1 MPQCYYNRIELWG
14 PSLGECNEVVAEMA
28 GKLLTDAFGEIQKP
42 RGFCAF
48 TVCVQR
54 YNALSRNS
62 SRIPLVN
69 NFRFAQNAAWIDE
82 LTCSEMLNTVCNIY
96 NLTNQCYELIDEI
109 TFDFVAQEL
118 EGYLKQ
124 IKQDATEIHDVLN
137 SDKNAPWGK
146 VSEERRKSDQ

>member
-1 MPQCYYNRIELWG
+1 MGPIFGGMQRGGCRDGREASNGRIRG
-14 PSLGECNEVVAEMA
+14 NP
-28 GKLLTDAFGEIQKP
+28 KT

-54 YNALSRNS
+54 YNVLSRNS

-82 LTCSEMLNTVCNIY
+82 LTCSEMLNEVCNIY
-96 NLTNQCYELIDEI
+96 NLTNQCYEFIDEV

-124 IKQDATEIHDVLN
+124 IK
-137 SDKNAPWGK
+137 
-146 VSEERRKSDQ
+146 